1 MRILEIVEAPDKTA
15 VFAFGRMNPI
25 TIGHQKIIDTIKQQ
39 NGDPFLFLTHTQNN
53 QKDPLNFAQ
62 KKMYATNFFQGVTV
76 GDDNVR
82 TIIDAMKKLEA
93 MGYNKIIYVAGS
105 DRVESFNDLL
115 NKYNGADYNFDSID
129 IVSAGERDP
138 EVDGA
143 RGMSAS
149 KMRDFAARG
158 DLQTFIN
165 NVPGEKKLA
174 TKMYMDVRK
183 AMGYEA
189 CLLYTSPSPRDVP

>member
-82 TIIDAMKKLEA
+82 TIIDAMKKLES

-189 CLLYTSPSPRDVP
+189 VQKKP